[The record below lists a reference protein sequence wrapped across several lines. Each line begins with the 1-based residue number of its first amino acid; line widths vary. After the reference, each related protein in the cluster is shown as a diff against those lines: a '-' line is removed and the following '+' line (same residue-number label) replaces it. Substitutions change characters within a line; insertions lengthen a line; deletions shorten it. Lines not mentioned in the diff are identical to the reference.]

1 MNNINI
7 KELRESKGITQAE
20 LSRRSGIK
28 APNLH
33 KYESGGTVPTTK
45 TLNRILSAL
54 DMEITIKWKLK
65 LSLRMEI

>member
-20 LSRRSGIK
+20 LSRKSGIK

-33 KYESGGTVPTTK
+33 KYESGGTIPTTK
-45 TLNRILSAL
+45 TLQKILLAL
-54 DMEITIKWKLK
+54 DMEITIK
-65 LSLRMEI
+65 

>member
-45 TLNRILSAL
+45 TLNRSLSAL
-54 DMEITIKWKLK
+54 DMEITIK
-65 LSLRMEI
+65 

>member
-45 TLNRILSAL
+45 TLNRILLAL
-54 DMEITIKWKLK
+54 DMEITIK
-65 LSLRMEI
+65 

>member
-45 TLNRILSAL
+45 TLNRILTAL
-54 DMEITIKWKLK
+54 EMEITIK
-65 LSLRMEI
+65 

>member
-33 KYESGGTVPTTK
+33 KYESGGTVPTTT

-54 DMEITIKWKLK
+54 DMEITIK
-65 LSLRMEI
+65 